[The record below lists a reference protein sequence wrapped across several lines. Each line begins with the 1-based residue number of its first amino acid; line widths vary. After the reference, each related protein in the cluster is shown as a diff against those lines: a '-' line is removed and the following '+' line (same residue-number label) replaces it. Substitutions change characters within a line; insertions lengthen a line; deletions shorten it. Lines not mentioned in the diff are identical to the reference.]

1 MVLFRVKAMNSK
13 FQVGGYNMEEKYRL
27 TKDLND
33 EETWEFDKGNTIL
46 KEGIICYVKNWD
58 RVLTIMFEGKAI
70 CDLDSE
76 MAKDYF
82 EKVS

>member
-1 MVLFRVKAMNSK
+1 MT
-13 FQVGGYNMEEKYRL
+13 EKYRL
-27 TKDLND
+27 IKDLNN
-33 EETWEFDKGNTIL
+33 EETWEFDKENTFL
-46 KEGIICYVKNWD
+46 KEGIICDVQNWN

-82 EKVS
+82 VKVS